1 MPYMGNPIVAI
12 VLIIGA
18 IVIALFVLLL
28 GLCVASLFLPVILV
42 LIGLVALWRGAKGN
56 QILVMVG
63 CLLMIVGVA
72 LWMWW

>member
-1 MPYMGNPIVAI
+1 MPYMGNPLVAI

-18 IVIALFVLLL
+18 LIVGIVVLFL
-28 GLCVASLFLPVILV
+28 GLCVASLFLPIILV

-56 QILVMVG
+56 HILVLVG
-63 CLLMIVGVA
+63 GLLVIVGVV